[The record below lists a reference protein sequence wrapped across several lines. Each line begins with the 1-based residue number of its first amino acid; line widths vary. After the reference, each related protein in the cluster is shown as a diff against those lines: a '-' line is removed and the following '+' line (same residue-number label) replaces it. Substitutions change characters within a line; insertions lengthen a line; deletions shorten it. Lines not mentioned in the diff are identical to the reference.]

1 MTESRFALRLG
12 FTALAASAIVVGLVS
27 APALAQTEKA
37 TDGWV
42 LTVPKRRAADAPP
55 AVPPP
60 LPPAAESITPTTIE
74 IAVRRGP
81 TTTGS
86 KAMRQA
92 VARTSERIHVTGDD
106 GREWLFERNPVDPR
120 RVSATMTEH
129 PSKTIV
135 LYGESDLRMSLGIRG
150 WVDVL
155 ALGFDTQLLAGYK
168 RTQDVRTV
176 GGIRFARYT
185 NASRSAKSDEVWWSD
200 EQVLASSF
208 ATHDSTGFTRF
219 SVERARPGVDLS
231 LLRPAQ
237 ERFPAYRAVDVADWL
252 EKH

>member
-1 MTESRFALRLG
+1 MTESRIALRLG
-12 FTALAASAIVVGLVS
+12 FPALAASAIIVGFVS
-27 APALAQTEKA
+27 APALPQTEKA
-37 TDGWV
+37 ADGWV

-81 TTTGS
+81 TSRGS
-86 KAMRQA
+86 KALRQT
-92 VARTSERIHVTGDD
+92 VARTSERIHLTGEDR
-106 GREWLFERNPVDPR
+106 REWLFERNPVDPR

-150 WVDVL
+150 WADVL
-155 ALGFDTQLLAGYK
+155 ALGFNSQLLAGYK
-168 RTQDVRTV
+168 RTQDVRTL
-176 GGIRFARYT
+176 GGIRFARHT
-185 NASRSAKSDEVWWSD
+185 NATKSAESREVWWSD

-208 ATHDSTGFTRF
+208 EIHDGTGVARF
-219 SVERARPGVDLS
+219 SVERARPGVDS
-231 LLRPAQ
+231 ALLRPPQ
-237 ERFPAYRAVDVADWL
+237 ERFPTYRTVDVGDWL